1 MEQRLRRVQLHAW
14 IFVGVVVHL
23 GCRVTQLLTARRIP
37 VRQVEIEFADVQIF
51 GEVLR
56 VQFGLQREFQVFQ
69 FPTTPIRVETPAQ

>member
-1 MEQRLRRVQLHAW
+1 MEQRRRRVQLHAW

-23 GCRVTQLLTARRIP
+23 GRRVPQLVTRRRIP

-56 VQFGLQREFQVFQ
+56 VQFGLQREFQIFQ
-69 FPTTPIRVETPAQ
+69 FPTTPVRIETPAQ